1 MAQLGKYY
9 QEAFNKLNA
18 GYITDFWKGFLV
30 GQAEK
35 VFMGVCPACMIAV
48 DKEQQLLAKWIAL
61 DVCSVYEP
69 FTISLELESRVEI
82 WIAKKE
88 QDLIDLQNYKY
99 NNHFRGKL
107 CGYADEIIDM
117 DHVIDRPLK

>member
-1 MAQLGKYY
+1 
-9 QEAFNKLNA
+9 
-18 GYITDFWKGFLV
+18 
-30 GQAEK
+30 
-35 VFMGVCPACMIAV
+35 MGVCPACMIAV

-61 DVCSVYEP
+61 DVCSVYGL